1 MDLVISVIVAV
12 FAVLQI
18 ILFFKLWGM
27 TNHVK
32 EMKEAVEINSLFNNM
47 WKVRRALFKGDKRK
61 AKELLDDAFI
71 TEIMLFTRYSKEN
84 FSSIPQIIEYF
95 QKIYDKHGFEM
106 PEELSKLTSRKDAEN
121 IL

>member
-1 MDLVISVIVAV
+1 MDLVISIIVAV

-27 TNHVK
+27 TNDVK
-32 EMKEAVEINSLFNNM
+32 EIKETVEINSLFNSM
-47 WKVRRALFKGDKRK
+47 WEVRRALFKGDKRK

-71 TEIMLFTRYSKEN
+71 SEIMLFTRYQKEN

-95 QKIYDKHGFEM
+95 QKIYDRHEFEM